1 MKPLDLPVNL
11 GLTKEDLTLTGSS
24 IPFQKKRLSEVST
37 FKIGGEC
44 LFFVEV
50 RTRALL
56 KEVFQF
62 IQIKKCPFYIL
73 GKGSNTVFDDRGF
86 SGVVI
91 SNKMD
96 NLEILRDEVRVEGG
110 YSFSLLGTKMSRGH
124 LAGLEFASG
133 IPGSVGGAIFMNAG
147 AGGQETKDCL
157 VSVDYMTFSLECKTY
172 QKEELEFGYRY
183 CSLQKERGMIL
194 GATFKLQSSPLA
206 KEKQRRLMDYRLN
219 TQPYKDPS
227 VGCIFR
233 NPEGGSAG
241 ALIEKCHLKGV
252 RVGGAEVSTLH
263 ANFIVNREGA
273 TQKEVLELSQ
283 IVESQVFKESGIKL
297 EREARFIDWE
307 GCDL

>member
-1 MKPLDLPVNL
+1 MP
-11 GLTKEDLTLTGSS
+11 SS
-24 IPFQKKRLSEVST
+24 IPFQKRRLSEVST

-44 LFFVEV
+44 SFFVEV
-50 RTRALL
+50 RTVALL
-56 KEVFQF
+56 KKVFQF
-62 IQIKKCPFYIL
+62 IQEKKCPFYIL

-96 NLEILRDEVRVEGG
+96 GLKIVGDEVSVGGG
-110 YSFSLLGTKMSRGH
+110 YSFSLLGTKLSRDH
-124 LAGLEFASG
+124 LGGLEFASG

-157 VSVDYMTFSLECKTY
+157 VSVDYLSLSLEYTTY
-172 QKEELEFGYRY
+172 KKEELHFGYRY
-183 CSLQKERGMIL
+183 SSLQEKRGMIV
-194 GATFKLQSSPLA
+194 GAKFKLTPSSSA
-206 KEKQRRLMDYRLN
+206 KEMQRRLIDYRMN
-219 TQPYKDPS
+219 TQPYKEPS

-252 RVGGAEVSTLH
+252 RVGGAEVSSLH
-263 ANFIVNREGA
+263 ANFIVNKEGA

-283 IVESQVFKESGIKL
+283 LIEYQVLKESGVLLK
-297 EREARFIDWE
+297 REARFIDWE
-307 GCDL
+307 GRDL